1 MNINIKPIVSI
12 SLFSISI
19 LIIGCNTSKKENNMS
34 KYGEVIMAE
43 NLKIIDTIDF
53 YEKESNLFFI
63 LKLKNNTD
71 EIIKIDKSIKPFW
84 IQQDKDALKY
94 KLISPS
100 YPDGVKDQYVYLKPR
115 ESEDFVYKVNEMY
128 QFLEG
133 ELDYNLTYIDYLYD
147 INNSGKI
154 DPKYLTEINLR
165 WRKEKGSDKGTLIN
179 TDFDSKIN

>member
-1 MNINIKPIVSI
+1 M
-12 SLFSISI
+12 
-19 LIIGCNTSKKENNMS
+19 TENNTI
-34 KYGEVIMAE
+34 KYGETIMLE
-43 NLKIIDTIDF
+43 KLKIIDTLDF
-53 YEKESNLFFI
+53 YEKEGDLFFV
-63 LKLKNNTD
+63 LNLKNNTD

-84 IQQDKDALKY
+84 IQQDKDALRY

-133 ELDYNLTYIDYLYD
+133 ELGYTLTYIDYLYD
-147 INNSGKI
+147 INNSSKI

-165 WRKEKGSDKGTLIN
+165 WRKEKDSDKGVLIS
-179 TDFDSKIN
+179 TDFDSKSN